1 MPALSYRD
9 LYFQDGMLASL
20 ELMRLMQQQER
31 IPPAERTKL
40 RDDLLRYCERDTVA
54 MVKLLER
61 LRGMVGAQLELF

>member
-1 MPALSYRD
+1 
-9 LYFQDGMLASL
+9 
-20 ELMRLMQQQER
+20 MRLMQQRER